1 MKRSVLAIVLSCV
14 LLLTSGCAKDNYGP
28 KTTPVA
34 YYPACYQ
41 PIQELRDSG
50 DKTTQYTAIGAVS
63 GAAVGALLGG
73 LAGRNTTG
81 VLVGAGAGALA
92 GGLLGYAKAKQDSIK
107 DARAR
112 YASYVGDIQGEAGKL
127 DQVTLAGKA
136 SRACYEQSFD
146 ALVAQYKA
154 KQISR
159 EEYKARYD
167 EIRAG
172 MQEASRI
179 LGQAY
184 GAGQEKDKEFQ
195 AALDDEAQKAGTSA
209 EAVKKKQ
216 LAASEKA
223 QRAAAKKNKTAAK
236 PGDKTQPAP
245 AQADSNLAG
254 LDENSLE
261 AVSAST
267 DRYDTSIEAV
277 RMEQAAVD
285 TQLQRMETVDAGL
298 GNEVI

>member
-1 MKRSVLAIVLSCV
+1 MKRSVLAVVLSCV

-92 GGLLGYAKAKQDSIK
+92 GGLMGYAKAKQDSIK

-195 AALDDEAQKAGTSA
+195 AALDDEAQKAGTST

-216 LAASEKA
+216 LAANEKA
-223 QRAAAKKNKTAAK
+223 QRTAAKKNKAAGK
-236 PGDKTQPAP
+236 AQPAP
-245 AQADSNLAG
+245 AQADNNLAG

-267 DRYDTSIEAV
+267 DRYDTSIEGV